1 MLRSH
6 IAVEKKYEYEVVY
19 NLSEFVEGLYLPTA
33 YIVSQ
38 DQDGLLAHIQQK
50 AIEETIGSFDLELDP
65 IRKQLF
71 HLIEQLQP
79 KNLEKKFNPTKKRIK
94 PLEKLLEIPDL
105 KKTIQV
111 YVHRRLDEL
120 LSLVVH
126 HQLPICWH
134 LERKV
139 LVKDFLME
147 PMQEVLQPH
156 LSFKKTDSK
165 VVYQLKLSE
174 KGEVRTISSHDVF
187 PITNHPAWIFVDY
200 RLYKVSHINGN
211 MVKPFRNKDVIYIP
225 EDKVKTYFQ
234 KFIVRVASKV
244 DIEAEGFGLVHFN
257 RLKGCR
263 LEAVHDLFNDGW
275 GLAVNMRYSNT
286 EFTWN
291 DPKKRR
297 TTLEFGEEEV
307 RILQVNRDKK
317 AEQQFIDKLGDFGLI
332 HSGGNFFNI
341 DKSHD
346 DEWHLLEW
354 LANHKEALEAE
365 GFVVEQALVEDQQQ
379 VYLYKPSLQMMTE
392 QKNDWFDIHGE
403 VTVGEFTFPFMKLA
417 KHIKDGNRLYRLP
430 NGTYFLIPQEW
441 MSKYRPIANFAKK
454 EGLQLRLNKNQFT
467 LLQDLGV
474 DEPPTVSKD
483 LDSMEF
489 EPSPQLRA
497 ELRPY
502 QLEGVKWLVQLYQ
515 NGLGACL
522 ADDMGLGKTL
532 QTITVLLHAKEQKEQ
547 QSSEASDQESIQL
560 QLFQSQEEQAFL
572 SPLNALIILPA
583 SLVFNWEREIQKF
596 APSLTVY
603 RHVGPKRH
611 KDIRILVRYDVV
623 LTTYQ
628 TALRDVEILEQIDY
642 EYIVLDESQQIKNRE
657 SKIFK
662 AINRLRANHKV
673 SLSGTPIE
681 NSLSDIWSQMQ
692 FINPDLLGSFSF
704 FKKEFITPIEKRQDE
719 DKTIRLRRMV
729 APYVLRR
736 TKEEVARDLPPL
748 TTQLFYTE
756 MTKEQKRLYEKE
768 KSAARNFLLDNYAAN
783 NPQYRIMVLRSL
795 TKLRQ
800 IVNHP
805 VLVTDQY
812 KKDSGKFNDI
822 IELWNVIRKSGHK
835 VLFFSSFVQYLQ
847 LFRQQFEKDH
857 QAYSMLTGDMSNKER
872 DRQIQRFAKEEDI
885 QSFLISIKSG
895 GTGLNLVAAD
905 YVFLLDPW
913 WNPTTEQQAIARA
926 HRIGQDKNVFA
937 IKFITRDSIEEKI
950 LKLQER
956 KSKLAEEIIES
967 VKKSSLSKGEI
978 EYLLE

>member
-1 MLRSH
+1 MLRSQS
-6 IAVEKKYEYEVVY
+6 AVAKGYEVVY
-19 NLSEFVEGLYLPTA
+19 NLKEFADGLYLPTA

-50 AIEETIGSFDLELDP
+50 AIEETIGSFKLELDP

-71 HLIEQLQP
+71 GLIDQLQP
-79 KNLEKKFNPTKKRIK
+79 KNLENKFNPTKKRTK
-94 PLEKLLEIPDL
+94 PLEKLLETAEI
-105 KKTIQV
+105 KKLIYA
-111 YVHRRLDEL
+111 YVHRRVDEI
-120 LSLVVH
+120 LSLVVRH
-126 HQLPICWH
+126 ELPICWH

-147 PMQEVLQPH
+147 PMKEVLQPH

-165 VVYQLKLSE
+165 VVYRLRLSE
-174 KGEVRTISSHDVF
+174 NGQIRTISSHDVF
-187 PITNHPAWIFVDY
+187 PITNHPVAWIFVDY
-200 RLYKVSHINGN
+200 RLYKVAHINGN

-225 EDKVKTYFQ
+225 EDKVRDYFQ
-234 KFIVRVASKV
+234 KFIVKVASKV
-244 DIEAEGFGLVHFN
+244 DIEAEGFELVHFN
-257 RLKGCR
+257 ILKGCR
-263 LEAVHDLFNDGW
+263 IEAVHDLFNDQW
-275 GLAVNMRYSNT
+275 GLSVTMLYPNT
-286 EFTWN
+286 ELRWN
-291 DPKKRR
+291 DVKPKR
-297 TTLEFGEEEV
+297 TTLEFGEEGV
-307 RILQVNRDKK
+307 RILQVIRNKS
-317 AEQQFIDKLGDFGLI
+317 AERSYIEKLEKLGLS
-332 HSGGNFFNI
+332 HSKGNYFNL
-341 DKSHD
+341 DGTGED
-346 DEWHLLEW
+346 GWHLLEW
-354 LANHKEALEAE
+354 LTGQKETLEAQ
-365 GFVVEQALVEDQQQ
+365 GFLVEQPVVEDQQQ
-379 VYLYKPSLQMMTE
+379 VYLYKPSLQMITE

-403 VTVGEFTFPFMKLA
+403 VVVGEFTFPFKKLA
-417 KHIKDGNRLYRLP
+417 RHIKDGNRLYELP

-441 MSKYRPIANFAKK
+441 MAKYRPLMNFAKK
-454 EGLQLRLNKNQFT
+454 EGEQLRLNKNQFT
-467 LLQDLGV
+467 LLQDLGL
-474 DEPPTVSKD
+474 DDPPPVSKD
-483 LDSMEF
+483 LEDMDF
-489 EPSPQLRA
+489 EPSSRLQA
-497 ELRPY
+497 QLRPY
-502 QLEGVKWLVQLYQ
+502 QLEGVKWLVQLYR

-532 QTITVLLHAKEQKEQ
+532 QTIAVLLHAKEQKEQ
-547 QSSEASDQESIQL
+547 QPTELQEKGNVQL

-572 SPLNALIILPA
+572 APLNTLIILPA

-596 APSLTVY
+596 APSLSVY
-603 RHVGPKRH
+603 RHVGSKRY

-628 TALRDVEILEQIDY
+628 TALRDVDLLEQIDY

-662 AINRLRANHKV
+662 AINRLKANHKI

-692 FINPDLLGSFSF
+692 FINPDLLGNFSF
-704 FKKEFITPIEKRQDE
+704 FKKEFITPIEKKQDE
-719 DKTIRLRRMV
+719 EKKMRLRKMV
-729 APYVLRR
+729 SPYVLRR

-748 TTQLFYTE
+748 TTQLFYSE

-768 KSAARNFLLDNYAAN
+768 KSAARNFLLENYASN

-805 VLVTDQY
+805 ILVADQY

-822 IELWNVIRKSGHK
+822 IEQWNVIRKSGHK
-835 VLFFSSFVQYLQ
+835 VLFFSSFVQYLE
-847 LFRQQFEKDH
+847 LFKKQFEKDR
-857 QAYSMLTGDMSNKER
+857 QAYSMLTGDMSNIER
-872 DRQIQRFAKEEDI
+872 DKQIQKFAGKEDI

-895 GTGLNLVAAD
+895 GTGLNLIAAD

-937 IKFITRDSIEEKI
+937 VKFITRDSIEEKI

-956 KSKLAEEIIES
+956 KSKLAEDIIES
-967 VKKSSLSKGEI
+967 VNKSSLSKGDI

>member
-6 IAVEKKYEYEVVY
+6 SAVENRYEVVY
-19 NLSEFVEGLYLPTA
+19 NLKEFADGLYLPSA

-38 DQDGLLAHIQQK
+38 DRDGLLAHIQQK

-65 IRKQLF
+65 VRKQLF
-71 HLIEQLQP
+71 SLIDQLQP
-79 KNLEKKFNPTKKRIK
+79 KNLENKFNPTKKRKK
-94 PLEKLLEIPDL
+94 PLETLLKTPDI
-105 KKTIQV
+105 KKHIHA
-111 YVHRRLDEL
+111 YVHRRVDEL
-120 LSLVVH
+120 LSLVVRH
-126 HQLPICWH
+126 DLPICWH

-147 PMQEVLQPH
+147 AVKEVLQPH
-156 LSFKKTDSK
+156 LSFKKTQSG
-165 VVYQLKLSE
+165 VVYELKLSE
-174 KGEVRTISSHDVF
+174 KGKIWSISSHEVE
-187 PITNHPAWIFVDY
+187 PISNHPAWIFVDY
-200 RLYKVSHINGN
+200 RLYKVAHINGN
-211 MVKPFRNKDVIYIP
+211 MVKPFRNKDVIHIP
-225 EDKVKTYFQ
+225 GDKVRDYFQ

-257 RLKGCR
+257 TLKGCR
-263 LEAVHDLFNDGW
+263 LEAVRDLFNNSW
-275 GLAVNMRYSNT
+275 GLSVNMLYSNA
-286 EFTWN
+286 EFSWN
-291 DPKKRR
+291 DSRVKR

-307 RILQVNRDKK
+307 RILQVIRDKK
-317 AEQQFIDKLGDFGLI
+317 TEQEYVDKLTRLGLTA
-332 HSGGNFFNI
+332 GQGNYFSI
-341 DKSHD
+341 KKEQE
-346 DEWHLLEW
+346 DEWQLLEW
-354 LANHKEALEAE
+354 LANHKDALSEQ
-365 GFVVEQALVEDQQQ
+365 GFELEQPLVEDQQQ
-379 VYLYKPSLQMMTE
+379 VYLYKPKLQMLTE

-403 VTVGEFTFPFMKLA
+403 VVVGAFSFPFMKLV

-430 NGTYFLIPQEW
+430 NGAYFLIPQEW
-441 MSKYRPIANFAKK
+441 MTKYRPLMNFAKK
-454 EGLQLRLNKNQFT
+454 EGEQLRLNKNQFT

-474 DEPPTVSKD
+474 EDPPPVSTD
-483 LDSMEF
+483 LDSMDF
-489 EPSPQLRA
+489 EPSPLLKAQ
-497 ELRPY
+497 LRPY
-502 QLEGVKWLVQLYQ
+502 QLDGAKWLVQLYQ

-547 QSSEASDQESIQL
+547 QPLQEEKEAVQL

-572 SPLNALIILPA
+572 APLNALIILPA

-596 APSLTVY
+596 APSLSVY
-603 RHVGPKRH
+603 KHVGPKRH
-611 KDIRILVRYDVV
+611 KDIRILVRYDVI

-628 TALRDVEILEQIDY
+628 TALRDVELFEQIAH

-662 AINRLRANHKV
+662 AINRLQANHKV

-692 FINPDLLGSFSF
+692 FINPDLLGNFSF
-704 FKKEFITPIEKRQDE
+704 FKKEFITPIEKKQDE
-719 DKTIRLRRMV
+719 EKKIRLRKMV

-748 TTQLFYTE
+748 TTQLFYSE

-768 KSAARNFLLDNYAAN
+768 KSAARNFLLENYASN

-805 VLVTDQY
+805 VLVADQY
-812 KKDSGKFNDI
+812 QKDSGKFSDI
-822 IELWNVIRKSGHK
+822 LEQWNVIRKSGHK
-835 VLFFSSFVQYLQ
+835 VLFFSSFVQYLE
-847 LFRQQFEKDH
+847 LFRKQFEKDR
-857 QAYSMLTGDMSNKER
+857 QAYSILTGDMSNKER
-872 DRQIQRFAKEEDI
+872 DHQIQRFDQKKDI

-895 GTGLNLVAAD
+895 GTGLNLIAAD

-956 KSKLAEEIIES
+956 KSKLAEDIIES
-967 VKKSSLSKGEI
+967 VRKSSLSKGDI
-978 EYLLE
+978 EFLLE